1 MQNIPPNQEKNRTN
15 ERTASESN
23 GVTHGWRKRN
33 NKETSEEEKKKD
45 VEQKRKPLLQ
55 TKFIKDPERRLYYYI
70 ERK

>member
-1 MQNIPPNQEKNRTN
+1 MQNIPPNREKNRAN
-15 ERTASESN
+15 EKTESESN
-23 GVTHGWRKRN
+23 SVAADWKEQN
-33 NKETSEEEKKKD
+33 NSEEEKKKD